1 MIENSQSDLT
11 LEPLQEKRKKE
22 TLPIATIA
30 EYVTFSMGVEWT
42 MTTVH
47 FGSIVVQR
55 VVNTGSIF
63 FALDYLAKMKMK
75 KYLLRLLNITVKDII
90 PIKSHGQSVS

>member
-1 MIENSQSDLT
+1 MFNSWN
-11 LEPLQEKRKKE
+11 PFKKKE
-22 TLPIATIA
+22 KKKHLPIATIA

-42 MTTVH
+42 MTTVC
-47 FGSIVVQR
+47 FGSIVVRR

>member
-42 MTTVH
+42 MTTVC

-63 FALDYLAKMKMK
+63 FALDYLAKMKI